1 MIENGE
7 KSDILKS
14 LEQERAKYA
23 WECIQEVKNN
33 SKDELKGKYKSYVR
47 DASALIQING
57 LGNTLA
63 FYKSKIGPKKESLSP
78 DKGAYSMLY
87 KHINEWIKK
96 KRKEINDV
104 LEWIISENTS
114 SMDVFNVTMEILSF
128 LGWLKRFAEA
138 ELSEGENK
146 NEK

>member
-1 MIENGE
+1 MVESAE
-7 KSDILKS
+7 KSEILKS

-23 WECIQEVKNN
+23 WKCIQEVKNN
-33 SKDELKGKYKSYVR
+33 GDDELKGKYKSYVR

-63 FYKSKIGPKKESLSP
+63 FYRSKIGPTKEPLSS
-78 DKGAYSMLY
+78 DKRAYSMLY
-87 KHINEWIKK
+87 NHMNGWIKE
-96 KRKEINDV
+96 KRKEIKDV
-104 LEWIISENTS
+104 LEWIISEDTS
-114 SMDVFNVTMEILSF
+114 SMDVFNVTLEILSF

-138 ELSEGENK
+138 ELSGGENK